1 MLPVP
6 SFTVDPARFPKGLYY
21 ILIVSRV
28 RVLHRLSGG
37 TGVKPGVPVPHLCVT
52 CACGD
57 HLGETLFCAMHKSDV
72 QDLYVV

>member
-6 SFTVDPARFPKGLYY
+6 SFTIDPARFPKGLYY

>member
-37 TGVKPGVPVPHLCVT
+37 TGVKPGVPVPHLCVM

-57 HLGETLFCAMHKSDV
+57 RLGETLLSAMRKSVV